1 MIRNKNFPS
10 WKIGVINIRLE
21 KDDQKIVRV
30 IHEIAKAKLSVCFL
44 QELRLIITDR
54 QNNLERKYELY

>member
-1 MIRNKNFPS
+1 MIRNKNFHS

-44 QELRLIITDR
+44 QELRLIITNR